1 MTGSRDRGVA
11 ASRSLMIRTSS
22 PQQTEALGTA
32 LGALLRA
39 GDVVALSGELGAG
52 KTIFTRGIAEGAGA
66 TGHIASP
73 TFTFIREYH
82 GPVTMFH
89 ADLFRLEEP
98 AQLEDIGLE
107 EILDAGGIVVIEWA
121 EKARA
126 LLPAEYLWVELRFT
140 KQDDAREIEFMPRG
154 PRYVEMVR
162 QLVAG
167 SR

>member
-1 MTGSRDRGVA
+1 MTGSQDPGVA

-22 PQQTEALGTA
+22 PQQTEELGTA
-32 LGALLRA
+32 LGALLRG
-39 GDVVALSGELGAG
+39 GDVVALSGDLGAG
-52 KTIFTRGIAEGAGA
+52 KTILARGIAKGAGA

-89 ADLFRLEEP
+89 ADLYRLEEP

-126 LLPAEYLWVELRFT
+126 LLPTEYLWVELRFT
-140 KQDDAREIEFMPRG
+140 KEDDAREIEFMPRG
-154 PRYVEMVR
+154 PRYAEIVR
-162 QLVAG
+162 QLVTG

>member
-1 MTGSRDRGVA
+1 MTASRDRGVA
-11 ASRSLMIRTSS
+11 ASRALMIRTSS
-22 PQQTEALGTA
+22 PQQTEALGRA

-89 ADLFRLEEP
+89 ADLYRLEEP
-98 AQLEDIGLE
+98 AQLEDIGLD

-126 LLPAEYLWVELRFT
+126 LLPAEYLWAELRFT
-140 KQDDAREIEFMPRG
+140 EQDDAREIEFMPRG
-154 PRYVEMVR
+154 PRYAGMVR
-162 QLVAG
+162 QLVTG
-167 SR
+167 WR

>member
-11 ASRSLMIRTSS
+11 ASRSFIVRTSS
-22 PQQTEALGTA
+22 PQQTEALGHA

-52 KTIFTRGIAEGAGA
+52 KTIFTRGIAAGVGA

-89 ADLFRLEEP
+89 ADLYRLEAP
-98 AQLEDIGLE
+98 AELDDIGLE
-107 EILDAGGIVVIEWA
+107 EVLDAGGIVVIEWA
-121 EKARA
+121 EKARQ
-126 LLPAEYLWVELRFT
+126 LLPAEYLWADLRFT
-140 KQDDAREIEFMPRG
+140 EQDDAREIEFSPHG
-154 PRYVEMVR
+154 PRYAAIVR
-162 QLVAG
+162 RLVAG

>member
-1 MTGSRDRGVA
+1 MTGPQDRGVA
-11 ASRSLMIRTSS
+11 ASRSFMIRTSS

-39 GDVVALSGELGAG
+39 GDIVALSGELGAG

-89 ADLFRLEEP
+89 ADLYRLDEP

-140 KQDDAREIEFMPRG
+140 EQDDAREIEFMPRG
-154 PRYVEMVR
+154 PRYTELVR
-162 QLVAG
+162 QLVTG